1 MGNGYSDMK
10 YSELKNIS
18 GVQRIFRA
26 RFKLDQPGLISH
38 ITQRAAGK
46 EPLFLEEND
55 YLAMLGI
62 LKKSAQEYKIRYFAL
77 CIMQNHVHILIKTQE
92 KNLFEA
98 MRYIYSR
105 YALWFNKKYQR
116 KGHLFAGPYR
126 QSVCLDPV
134 YLLAASVY
142 IHLNPVRAGLAD
154 DGSKYRWSSCRL
166 YCKEKPVKSF
176 VDPRPVL
183 ELLDQDRIIA
193 VRQYE
198 FLLRE
203 GRSAKQE
210 NLFEKQGAVE
220 NFCGRL
226 GKMFPS
232 IFERIAK
239 TWSTEFEKNEAGLV
253 LDPVEKLTNEFQDI
267 PSTRKP
273 ETRKARKF
281 IVEQLLARGFNQTQI
296 AANLKISRKTVYNI
310 LNSKE

>member
-1 MGNGYSDMK
+1 MEYG
-10 YSELKNIS
+10 ELKDIS

-46 EPLFLEEND
+46 EPLFLEDND

-62 LKKSAQEYKIRYFAL
+62 LKKSAEEYKLRYFAL
-77 CIMQNHVHILIKTQE
+77 CIMHNHVHLLIKTLE

-98 MRYIYSR
+98 MKYIFSR

-126 QSVCLDPV
+126 QSVCLDSV

-142 IHLNPVRAGLAD
+142 IHLNPVRAGLVD

-166 YCKEKPVKSF
+166 YCNEKPVKSF
-176 VDPRPVL
+176 VEPWPVL

-193 VRQYE
+193 VRQYGVI
-198 FLLRE
+198 LRE
-203 GRSAKQE
+203 GRAAKQE
-210 NLFEKQGAVE
+210 NLFEKKGAVE
-220 NFCGRL
+220 RFCGRL
-226 GKMFPS
+226 GEMFPS

-239 TWSTEFEKNEAGLV
+239 ASSPGFNKNDTEMMLN
-253 LDPVEKLTNEFQDI
+253 PVEKLTKKFQDL

-273 ETRKARKF
+273 ETRKARKY

-296 AANLKISRKTVYNI
+296 AANLKVSRKTVYNI
-310 LNSKE
+310 LNSER